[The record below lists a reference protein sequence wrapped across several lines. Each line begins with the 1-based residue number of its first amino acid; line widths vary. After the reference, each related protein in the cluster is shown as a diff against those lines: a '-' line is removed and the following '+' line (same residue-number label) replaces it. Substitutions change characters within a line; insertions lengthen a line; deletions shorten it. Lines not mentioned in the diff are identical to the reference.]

1 MSIERSLYIWQL
13 CPFLTAGECIEDKC
27 YVSSVVVGVSCI
39 CVTFGWVSLNN
50 MSKKLFEFD
59 SNIFFR
65 FKDHFFKVLAT
76 DVMANGFP
84 LMFNCDEES
93 RFLFY

>member
-50 MSKKLFEFD
+50 MSKKLFEFVI
-59 SNIFFR
+59 SSF
-65 FKDHFFKVLAT
+65 HFCIILLQEVGRECRA
-76 DVMANGFP
+76 DVDT
-84 LMFNCDEES
+84 LTES
-93 RFLFY
+93 DM